1 MTKKSL
7 IIVIGCIFIFSG
19 TVIPAFSESDNPV
32 VQTGEGVG
40 KIVSS
45 PVKVPEE
52 IVKDSEKRDP
62 VTGTVTGTIKGT
74 GEGVEQIGE
83 GTKDVLE
90 APLKVFE

>member
-7 IIVIGCIFIFSG
+7 IIVIGCIVLFAG
-19 TVIPAFSESDNPV
+19 TAIPAHSESNYPV

-40 KIVSS
+40 KILSS

-52 IVKDSEKRDP
+52 VVKDSERRDP
-62 VTGTVTGTIKGT
+62 VTGTITGTVKGT

-83 GTKDVLE
+83 GTKDILE

>member
-1 MTKKSL
+1 MTKKRL
-7 IIVIGCIFIFSG
+7 IIVIGCIFIFAG

-45 PVKVPEE
+45 PVKVPEQVVE
-52 IVKDSEKRDP
+52 DSERRDP
-62 VTGTVTGTIKGT
+62 VTGTVTGTVKGT
-74 GEGVEQIGE
+74 GKGVKQIGE

-90 APLKVFE
+90 APLKVFK

>member
-7 IIVIGCIFIFSG
+7 IIVIGCIFIFAG
-19 TVIPAFSESDNPV
+19 TVIPAFSESNNPA
-32 VQTGEGVG
+32 VQAGEGAG

-45 PVKVPEE
+45 PLKVPEQVVE
-52 IVKDSEKRDP
+52 DAERRDP
-62 VTGTVTGTIKGT
+62 VTGTITGTVKGT

-83 GTKDVLE
+83 GTKDILE